1 MSMSIETKEVRNS
14 KKRLSV
20 PFSLEMYQAIENES
34 NLLGISMSSMVAY
47 IVGSY
52 MVSKNAM
59 MTSVEKILG
68 TDLKSVEVKSK

>member
-1 MSMSIETKEVRNS
+1 MSIETKEVRNS

-47 IVGSY
+47 IVGTY
-52 MVSKNAM
+52 MVGKNAM
-59 MTSVEKILG
+59 MTSVEKILAS
-68 TDLKSVEVKSK
+68 DLKSVEFKSK